1 MTSADAEG
9 AIGETVHF
17 LVVKRGALGDVVR
30 TAYFAGALRRK
41 HGDAL
46 RLSWLTAPMSAP
58 LIRFN
63 PDIDDIWTSFAE
75 AGTQPFDRVFSLDDE
90 RDAIDGVMALRAAR
104 ITGAVLANGD
114 PGYTDDAAP
123 WFDMGL
129 LSRFGK
135 VRADELKKRNALG
148 HAQLLGQLFDVT
160 DVRPVFHGS
169 ARFNDWAQRW
179 LPAGPRYI
187 GVNCFAGGRW
197 QSKELPAPEIPRL
210 VDGLLALRGG
220 QDIKV
225 VLIGAGPDLQRNRAL
240 AERYPADRVIVADTD
255 DTVLRLA
262 AVIGR
267 LDLMVSSDSL
277 AMHLAVGQG
286 VPTIVFFAPTS
297 AAEID
302 AFGLV
307 TKIVST
313 APDYCSY
320 KRDADNTSIT
330 AARIL
335 EAVSARLGARA
346 GSQR

>member
-1 MTSADAEG
+1 M
-9 AIGETVHF
+9 HY

-30 TAYFAGALRRK
+30 TAYFADALRRK
-41 HGDAL
+41 HGDGL

-63 PDIDDIWTSFAE
+63 PNIDDIWTSFAE
-75 AGTQPFDRVFSLDDE
+75 AGGQSFDRVFSLDDE
-90 RDAIDGVMALRAAR
+90 SDAIDGVMALRATR
-104 ITGAVLANGD
+104 ITGAVATDGK
-114 PGYTDDAAP
+114 PAYTDDAAP

-135 VRADELKKRNALG
+135 ARADELKKLNTRG
-148 HAQLLGQLFDVT
+148 HAQLLAQLFDVA
-160 DVRPVFHGS
+160 DVRPVFYGS
-169 ARFNDWAQRW
+169 SRFDDWARRW
-179 LPAGPRYI
+179 MPAGARYV

-210 VDGLLALRGG
+210 VEGLLALPAG

-225 VLIGAGPDLQRNRAL
+225 VLIGAGADLQRNRAL
-240 AERYPADRVIVADTD
+240 AERFPAARVIVADTD

-286 VPTIVFFAPTS
+286 VPTIAFFAPTS

-320 KRDADNTSIT
+320 KRDADNASIT

-335 EAVSARLGARA
+335 DAVTASLAARA
-346 GSQR
+346 GSRR